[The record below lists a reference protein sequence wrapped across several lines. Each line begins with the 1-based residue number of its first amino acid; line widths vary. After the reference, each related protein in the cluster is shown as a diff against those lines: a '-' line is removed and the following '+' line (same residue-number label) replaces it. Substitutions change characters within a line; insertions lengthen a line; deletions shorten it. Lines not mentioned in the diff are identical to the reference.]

1 MLNIFMFLLNLMHIL
16 TILVTLGSTVMNL
29 IGLRG
34 TKSQNK

>member
-1 MLNIFMFLLNLMHIL
+1 MLNIFMYLVNLMHIL

-34 TKSQNK
+34 ARSQNK